1 MLISAL
7 SFLSLFLFLLCTVLS
22 YKLYQYSII
31 IINTETA
38 IEESLDILNER
49 YESIA
54 KILEKEVFFDSIEV
68 RQVINDI
75 KASHDAIYE
84 VAEKMI
90 GDKQINEEE
99 SQN

>member
-1 MLISAL
+1 MLIIAL
-7 SFLSLFLFLLCTVLS
+7 SFLLVFLFLLCIVLS

-38 IEESLDILNER
+38 IEESLDILNEK

-75 KASHDAIYE
+75 KASHDAIYD

-90 GDKQINEEE
+90 GDKKINEEE

>member
-1 MLISAL
+1 M
-7 SFLSLFLFLLCTVLS
+7 SLFLFLLCVVLS

-38 IEESLDILNER
+38 IEESLDILNEK

-54 KILEKEVFFDSIEV
+54 KVLEKEVFFDSIEV
-68 RQVINDI
+68 IQVINDI
-75 KASHDAIYE
+75 KESHNAIYE

-90 GDKQINEEE
+90 GDKQVNEEE
-99 SQN
+99 N